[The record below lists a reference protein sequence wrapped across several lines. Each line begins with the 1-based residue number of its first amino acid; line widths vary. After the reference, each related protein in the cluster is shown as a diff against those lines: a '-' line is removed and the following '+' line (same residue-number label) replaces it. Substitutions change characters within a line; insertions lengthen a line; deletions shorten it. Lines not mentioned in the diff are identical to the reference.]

1 MDVWIFFCW
10 CQMDNYAFFRFSDTI
25 LESFMEIA

>member
-1 MDVWIFFCW
+1 MDVWIFYL
-10 CQMDNYAFFRFSDTI
+10 CQMDNYSFFGFSDTI